1 MKFSGRFGPPRAP
14 GWPETDSPRKMIA
27 SSGVETRIR
36 ALGTRFVAIFR
47 FREICDVDY
56 NLSSEILTLRASRRG
71 LTEDSRHRVLHQV
84 LPNRLLSTPLAE
96 FPTPQTHLGQPQN
109 HPTTSK
115 SHFKTPKTTPRRPQ
129 NHSKTPETTPRPPKS
144 PPKRSQD
151 HPNTPK
157 SLPQTPKTTP
167 KPPRPP
173 PGHLKKP
180 PWPLQKPAKTAPC
193 RALLFFSWTGRG
205 FFGTERGGPFKKK
218 KQRLRKSGRVAKNGT
233 APRREAHFQE
243 GRPAQEKKR
252 NA

>member
-1 MKFSGRFGPPRAP
+1 MYVNSNASRIPPRPTRGLETPSIAP
-14 GWPETDSPRKMIA
+14 TVAKQA
-27 SSGVETRIR
+27 S
-36 ALGTRFVAIFR
+36 
-47 FREICDVDY
+47 VDP
-56 NLSSEILTLRASRRG
+56 SRRVSY
-71 LTEDSRHRVLHQV
+71 T
-84 LPNRLLSTPLAE
+84 PNPPRTTAKSAHDVQKTLQDT
-96 FPTPQTHLGQPQN
+96 QN
-109 HPTTSK
+109 HPKTSPK
-115 SHFKTPKTTPRRPQ
+115 PFQDTRSHPKT
-129 NHSKTPETTPRPPKS
+129 PPKS

-218 KQRLRKSGRVAKNGT
+218 TML
-233 APRREAHFQE
+233 E
-243 GRPAQEKKR
+243 
-252 NA
+252 